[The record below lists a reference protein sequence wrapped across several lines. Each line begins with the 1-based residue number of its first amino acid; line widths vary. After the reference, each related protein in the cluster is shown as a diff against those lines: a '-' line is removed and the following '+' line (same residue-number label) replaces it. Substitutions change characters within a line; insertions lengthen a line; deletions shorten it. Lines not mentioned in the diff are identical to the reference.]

1 MRTAR
6 IERKT
11 KETSIAVEL
20 NIDGAGTFKGKSGM
34 PFMDHMLNLWSCHGG
49 FDLEIQVQGD
59 LEIDGHHTIED
70 LGICLGRCIDDALG
84 ARQGIN
90 RYGCAW
96 IPMDEAL
103 SMVVLD
109 ISGRPFLSYEVP
121 VESEK
126 IGTFEVDLVEEFFRA
141 VCTHAG
147 LTLHI
152 QLLKG
157 KNAHHIIESVFKA
170 FSRAFKEAVSVTGGG
185 VPSTKGVI

>member
-11 KETSIAVEL
+11 KETSIAMEL
-20 NIDGAGTFKGKSGM
+20 NIDGTGTFKGKSGM

-84 ARQGIN
+84 TRQGIN
-90 RYGCAW
+90 RYGSAW

-126 IGTFEVDLVEEFFRA
+126 IGTFEVELVEEFFRA
-141 VCTHAG
+141 VCTNAG

-170 FSRAFKEAVSVTGGG
+170 FSRAFKEAVLLTGGG